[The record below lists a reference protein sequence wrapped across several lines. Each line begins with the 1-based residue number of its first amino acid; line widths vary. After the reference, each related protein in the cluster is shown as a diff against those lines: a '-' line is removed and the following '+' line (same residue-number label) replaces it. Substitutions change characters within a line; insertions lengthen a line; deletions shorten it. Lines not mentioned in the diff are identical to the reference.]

1 MRVGGGGRATGLF
14 PLLASERCPAEFGQ
28 QALAIRSLP
37 RVLCVPWAMFPRGR
51 LYSSVVERQ
60 SCKLKVLG
68 SIPSGGSIAFR
79 LLFQVCRSAL
89 KGVNPTCCSGGL
101 PASGPSPVSRHCVR
115 VAKEMDSKSIGLCP
129 QGFESPRCR
138 FAAAVRVRHPFISC
152 SLGPSLPGWCPSK
165 LLAQSVVVDGK
176 AYSRRDSSPQSPP

>member
-1 MRVGGGGRATGLF
+1 MAFLRWVTSTGGFANVCPSIGVVPFSLGRS
-14 PLLASERCPAEFGQ
+14 PC
-28 QALAIRSLP
+28 SL
-37 RVLCVPWAMFPRGR
+37 RLRAKC

-101 PASGPSPVSRHCVR
+101 PASGPSPVSRHYVR

-152 SLGPSLPGWCPSK
+152 SQGPSLPGWCPSK

-176 AYSRRDSSPQSPP
+176 AYSRRDSNPQSPP